1 MFIKINNLPWEVLKL
16 MLPQLGITI
25 TILSLLIGFLGSGGN
40 GYILFQPFELL
51 IILGTATGSF
61 IISNPLNLIKSIYKN
76 LPKVVKKSAHNKAD
90 YLELMVFLFNFF
102 KFARTH
108 PIKDIESHIDY
119 PEKSQIFMSF
129 DKISNNKPAI
139 TFMCDYIR
147 IQVLGLDNALEMEQ
161 MMDEDITQKRNLC
174 NDISHSIQH
183 LGDAFPALGIL
194 AAVLGMISAMGTISS
209 DAAALGYKIAGA
221 LIGTFLGIFFS
232 YAIVTPIGIYL
243 SKFMADEIKFLECMK
258 AGILAH
264 VKGYPPTISIEFARQ
279 AIPVEMKPSFDEIE
293 ECIRVYMTKQAVK

>member
-1 MFIKINNLPWEVLKL
+1 

-51 IILGTATGSF
+51 IILGTAAGSF
-61 IISNPLNLIKSIYKN
+61 IISNPLNLIQSIYKN
-76 LPKVVKKSAHNKAD
+76 LPKIGKKSAHNKED

-108 PIKDIESHIDY
+108 PIIDIESHIEY
-119 PEKSQIFMSF
+119 PEKSELFTNF
-129 DKISNNKPAI
+129 DKIFNNKPAI
-139 TFMCDYIR
+139 TFICDYMR
-147 IQVLGLDNALEMEQ
+147 MQVLGFDNAFEMEQ
-161 MMDEDITQKRNLC
+161 MMDEDITQKRNSC
-174 NDISHSIQH
+174 NDISYSIQH
-183 LGDAFPALGIL
+183 LGDALPALGIL
-194 AAVLGMISAMGTISS
+194 AAVLGIINAMGAISS
-209 DAAALGYKIAGA
+209 DAVILGHKIAGA

-243 SKFMADEIKFLECMK
+243 GKFMADEIKFLECMK
-258 AGILAH
+258 VGILAH
-264 VKGYPPTISIEFARQ
+264 VKGYPPTIAIEFARQ

-293 ECIRVYMTKQAVK
+293 ESIRVYMIKGVMK